1 MIRPFETMLKIWKDA
16 EKCMNGSE
24 CIEAGFFCCSIS
36 SLSLKRI
43 YAHDS
48 LYLPCRDLVD
58 SLSLPT
64 RLLCFSFHLLLAG
77 QFCEYSFDFLFD
89 KIFSRG
95 GCSMA
100 KVNMFS
106 FRMVERVRILGVV
119 AGEAGRAQL
128 LPETDIK
135 QYGTYAA
142 SLI

>member
-1 MIRPFETMLKIWKDA
+1 
-16 EKCMNGSE
+16 
-24 CIEAGFFCCSIS
+24 
-36 SLSLKRI
+36 
-43 YAHDS
+43 
-48 LYLPCRDLVD
+48 
-58 SLSLPT
+58 
-64 RLLCFSFHLLLAG
+64 
-77 QFCEYSFDFLFD
+77 
-89 KIFSRG
+89 
-95 GCSMA
+95 MA